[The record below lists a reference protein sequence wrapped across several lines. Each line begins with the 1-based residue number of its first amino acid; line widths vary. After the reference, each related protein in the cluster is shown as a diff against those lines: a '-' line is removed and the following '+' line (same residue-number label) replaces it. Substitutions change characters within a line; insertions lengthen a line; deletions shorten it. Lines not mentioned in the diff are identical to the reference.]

1 MLSGE
6 IQNFWGGGGGFGGM
20 LRQEIFIIRFSKMQ
34 FPEFSGSELV
44 NRDGIENAHKK

>member
-6 IQNFWGGGGGFGGM
+6 IQNFWGGFGGM
-20 LRQEIFIIRFSKMQ
+20 LRQEIVIIRFSKME

-44 NRDGIENAHKK
+44 NWEGIESAHKN

>member
-6 IQNFWGGGGGFGGM
+6 IPNFWGGGAFGGM

-44 NRDGIENAHKK
+44 NREGIENAHKK